1 MVGSLESPSLK
12 WFGKISY
19 SLDVMVHNLNHHALS
34 LHDDHLSII
43 DFSLSCPFLSSGYEK
58 RVVGEGMPLVDD
70 NNQHGDLVIK
80 FTVVFPPVLNQQQ
93 KALIRQALAL

>member
-1 MVGSLESPSLK
+1 MRDTLAHSLTHHFSPSL
-12 WFGKISY
+12 F
-19 SLDVMVHNLNHHALS
+19 
-34 LHDDHLSII
+34 
-43 DFSLSCPFLSSGYEK
+43 PFLSSGYEK